1 MPLVEM
7 EPDFTKAVSSRFVCD
22 YLYFYFMWTI
32 VLGLVSVV
40 AGGTLALNMKAT
52 VLTKVAVFLP
62 YVFVAGLASLLGLSL
77 YLMCER
83 GLAVMDKEKKTDV

>member
-32 VLGLVSVV
+32 VLGVLSVV
-40 AGGTLALNMKAT
+40 AGGALALNMKGSVFAKI
-52 VLTKVAVFLP
+52 VVFLP

-83 GLAVMDKEKKTDV
+83 GLVTKDKEQTTE

>member
-1 MPLVEM
+1 M

-32 VLGLVSVV
+32 VLGVVSVI
-40 AGGTLALNMKAT
+40 AGGTLAVNMKGT
-52 VLTKVAVFLP
+52 VLTKVALFLP

-83 GLAVMDKEKKTDV
+83 GLATKDKEQTAE

>member
-7 EPDFTKAVSSRFVCD
+7 EPDFTKAVSNRFICD
-22 YLYFYFMWTI
+22 YLYFYFMWAI
-32 VLGLVSVV
+32 VLGVLSII
-40 AGGTLALNMKAT
+40 AGGTLAFNMKGT
-52 VLTKVAVFLP
+52 VLIKMAVFLP

-83 GLAVMDKEKKTDV
+83 GLAVMDKEKK